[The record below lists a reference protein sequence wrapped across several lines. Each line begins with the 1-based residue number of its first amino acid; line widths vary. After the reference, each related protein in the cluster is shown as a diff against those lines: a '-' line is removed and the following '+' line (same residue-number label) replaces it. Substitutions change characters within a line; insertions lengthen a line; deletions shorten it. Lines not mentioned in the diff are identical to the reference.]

1 MITFE
6 TDVRIGR
13 PLEEVFAYISEPL
26 NFPHWNSAVRTVRKT
41 SAGGDGAG
49 STYVMERE
57 LPIGQA
63 INRLHVV
70 ASEPPGEF
78 AIRATAGPT
87 PFLYRYRCSS
97 EKGETV
103 VKLDAE
109 VELPPRGGLPPTAR
123 PAHHQE
129 RSGRQPRGLET
140 NSRKSPVVDRR
151 ARLTARSV
159 VPPTLILA
167 S

>member
-6 TDVRIGR
+6 TDIRIGR

-57 LPIGQA
+57 LPNGRA

-87 PFLYRYRCSS
+87 PFLYRYRLAV
-97 EKGETV
+97 EHGRTI
-103 VKLDAE
+103 VKLDAQI
-109 VELPPRGGLPPTAR
+109 ELEGVAALMPQLAR
-123 PAHHQE
+123 LAVKHGVDDNLATLKLILEE
-129 RSGRQPRGLET
+129 RRPRGLPGE
-140 NSRKSPVVDRR
+140 
-151 ARLTARSV
+151 
-159 VPPTLILA
+159 
-167 S
+167 

>member
-1 MITFE
+1 VITFE
-6 TDVRIGR
+6 TNVRIGR

-57 LPIGQA
+57 LPIGRA

-103 VKLDAE
+103 VKLDAQ
-109 VELPPRGGLPPTAR
+109 VELPRAAAFPLQLAR
-123 PAHHQE
+123 
-129 RSGRQPRGLET
+129 RTLKSGVDDNLAALKRILE
-140 NSRKSPVVDRR
+140 NRPLSIAGPG
-151 ARLTARSV
+151 
-159 VPPTLILA
+159 
-167 S
+167 